1 MAYYSDEVGF
11 LELFKRVQV
20 CQQRRNFPSINFKPL
35 QMKCLE
41 YLLKGCDVI
50 GVLPTGFGKS
60 MLFHL
65 LPDLIPVKSRKNIVI
80 VICPLN
86 SIVEDQ
92 LRVLSAINISAG
104 VIQFAINERKPAED
118 LFTEGSENR
127 KIHLKETL
135 MDIEQEIVN
144 GNTSIVFAHPEA
156 LLKSKGRELM
166 GSKVFQENVVGC
178 VIDEAHCVEL
188 WYVIFIIGDCK
199 IVTVNPNRE
208 NIYLGKKV
216 RSSDHKKFESYNEIL
231 GPVAKELLIKKEN
244 YPMTIIYMK
253 LKYCAHAYRLFERIL
268 QDEQYVNGCEEPMAR
283 LFAQFHSPQTS
294 RMKRELIEEIKKKD
308 SRVRVLFATSA
319 LGMGVDAPYVAQVI
333 HISPPNTLESY
344 MQEIGRAGRTGIQ
357 SYATL
362 YYNNSDIGSHKKH
375 IQESMKS
382 YCKSREVCLRKQL
395 LEYFGFTTPRQENC
409 CSSEEKSECLLIP
422 SMLIDEYLAERVVM
436 QIEYIELESD
446 LLNNFGIWDEK
457 FIVFTIN
464 EQQDISIG

>member
-1 MAYYSDEVGF
+1 
-11 LELFKRVQV
+11 
-20 CQQRRNFPSINFKPL
+20 
-35 QMKCLE
+35 
-41 YLLKGCDVI
+41 
-50 GVLPTGFGKS
+50 
-60 MLFHL
+60 
-65 LPDLIPVKSRKNIVI
+65 
-80 VICPLN
+80 
-86 SIVEDQ
+86 
-92 LRVLSAINISAG
+92 
-104 VIQFAINERKPAED
+104 
-118 LFTEGSENR
+118 
-127 KIHLKETL
+127 
-135 MDIEQEIVN
+135 
-144 GNTSIVFAHPEA
+144 
-156 LLKSKGRELM
+156 M

-188 WYVIFIIGDCK
+188 WGKEFRKDFGELSILKAFFPNVPTLALTATAPPHLLNDLKHKLQLKKDCK

-308 SRVRVLFATSA
+308 STVRVLFATSA

-333 HISPPNTLESY
+333 HISPPSTLESY

-409 CSSEEKSECLLIP
+409 CSVCNEEYTNTVVSLEVSKVRRLQGDGTVLVSLINSVLSNYQSEEKSECLLIP

-446 LLNNFGIWDEK
+446 LLNNFGIWDEVCSSK
-457 FIVFTIN
+457 IFSIIN
-464 EQQDISIG
+464 EHTCLIK

>member
-188 WYVIFIIGDCK
+188 WGKEFRKDFGELSILKAFFPNVPTLALTATAPPHLLNDLKHKLQLKKDCK

-308 SRVRVLFATSA
+308 SRSGYCLQHQHLVWVL
-319 LGMGVDAPYVAQVI
+319 MP
-333 HISPPNTLESY
+333 H
-344 MQEIGRAGRTGIQ
+344 M
-357 SYATL
+357 
-362 YYNNSDIGSHKKH
+362 
-375 IQESMKS
+375 
-382 YCKSREVCLRKQL
+382 L
-395 LEYFGFTTPRQENC
+395 L
-409 CSSEEKSECLLIP
+409 K
-422 SMLIDEYLAERVVM
+422 
-436 QIEYIELESD
+436 
-446 LLNNFGIWDEK
+446 
-457 FIVFTIN
+457 
-464 EQQDISIG
+464 